1 MFLDR
6 PDVDFG
12 VELANIGFDNF
23 GIEDWLHDMVEDA
36 IQEKLVYP
44 GNFRSCEVIRQEV
57 LIKQTN
63 FCNFF
68 LDCTH
73 VDHLD

>member
-1 MFLDR
+1 MKIMFLDR

-23 GIEDWLHDMVEDA
+23 GIEDWLHNMVEDA

-44 GNFRSCEVIRQEV
+44 GRT
-57 LIKQTN
+57 L
-63 FCNFF
+63 
-68 LDCTH
+68 
-73 VDHLD
+73 

>member
-44 GNFRSCEVIRQEV
+44 GNIDLV
-57 LIKQTN
+57 K
-63 FCNFF
+63 
-68 LDCTH
+68 
-73 VDHLD
+73 

>member
-44 GNFRSCEVIRQEV
+44 GNF
-57 LIKQTN
+57 IKVEKKLEE
-63 FCNFF
+63 F
-68 LDCTH
+68 L
-73 VDHLD
+73 

>member
-44 GNFRSCEVIRQEV
+44 GNS
-57 LIKQTN
+57 IKVEKKLED
-63 FCNFF
+63 F
-68 LDCTH
+68 L
-73 VDHLD
+73 